1 MHRIWL
7 NCHSNCLLKYI
18 SHMWHS
24 LNWLKS
30 EIWIF
35 KIGAN
40 FYMTSKI
47 KFHDLRLKVIDTS
60 SWYKIDSLFIATSIY
75 YHYFIFSEQSY
86 NFKVNTYVVCS
97 IGWWGNYLYS
107 IDKGRQLYQ
116 ISLPLIVYYAI
127 INKLNERIYWDFLMN
142 TIATHTHLR
151 QELMPNQQAGVKA

>member
-1 MHRIWL
+1 
-7 NCHSNCLLKYI
+7 
-18 SHMWHS
+18 MWHS

-30 EIWIF
+30 DIWIL

-40 FYMTSKI
+40 FYMTSEI
-47 KFHDLRLKVIDTS
+47 EFHDLRLKVIDTS

-86 NFKVNTYVVCS
+86 NFKVNTYVVCN
-97 IGWWGNYLYS
+97 IGWWRNYLFS

-127 INKLNERIYWDFLMN
+127 INKLNERILLRLFLN
-142 TIATHTHLR
+142 TIA
-151 QELMPNQQAGVKA
+151 NQTQFKARSHAKSAGWSQGLDGWVVLDSYVEMKFLK